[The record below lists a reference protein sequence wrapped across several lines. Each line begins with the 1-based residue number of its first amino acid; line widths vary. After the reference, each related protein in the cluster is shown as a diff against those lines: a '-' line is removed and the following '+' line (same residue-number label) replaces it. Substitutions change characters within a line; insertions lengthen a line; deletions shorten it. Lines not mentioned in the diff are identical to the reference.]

1 MSSKRHAL
9 AAVEVNE
16 KLFVVGGYNGD
27 DFLSSTEFIS
37 SEGMVKAGPNLPSPR
52 SSHCMT
58 KLPSGNIIII
68 GGQPSSSVGKS
79 VIEFNPVTNSFND
92 LPSLTTKRY
101 YLECA
106 VFNSPFHNGRSV
118 LLAAGGLYEATAEL
132 LDFTQPNARWSQ
144 CKICFS
150 ACL

>member
-1 MSSKRHAL
+1 MEHYQNETNLELHSLPRNMASRKDTFPLADDAKFQTNQVLVSKIEHRQRYARTKHDECHKMDIEERSWTFLTKMSSKRHAV

-68 GGQPSSSVGKS
+68 
-79 VIEFNPVTNSFND
+79 
-92 LPSLTTKRY
+92 
-101 YLECA
+101 
-106 VFNSPFHNGRSV
+106 
-118 LLAAGGLYEATAEL
+118 
-132 LDFTQPNARWSQ
+132 
-144 CKICFS
+144 
-150 ACL
+150 